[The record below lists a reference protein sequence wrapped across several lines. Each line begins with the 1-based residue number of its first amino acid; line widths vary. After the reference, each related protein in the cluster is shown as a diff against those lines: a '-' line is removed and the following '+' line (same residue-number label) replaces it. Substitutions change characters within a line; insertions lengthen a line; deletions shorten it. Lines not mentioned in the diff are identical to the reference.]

1 MDQLSLLDNTKTIAK
16 FLGNSALA
24 IALWIY

>member
-1 MDQLSLLDNTKTIAK
+1 MDQLSLSGNTKATAK
-16 FLGNSALA
+16 FLGNSTLA